1 MKDKKSIKIPFL
13 IYADVLSL
21 LEKIQTCENNA
32 EKLLP
37 TNVSKHAACGYLI
50 FTHCPFNSRL
60 HDKVLQRYK
69 RACSKTD

>member
-32 EKLLP
+32 EKLQQ
-37 TNVSKHAACGYLI
+37 T
-50 FTHCPFNSRL
+50 
-60 HDKVLQRYK
+60 
-69 RACSKTD
+69 